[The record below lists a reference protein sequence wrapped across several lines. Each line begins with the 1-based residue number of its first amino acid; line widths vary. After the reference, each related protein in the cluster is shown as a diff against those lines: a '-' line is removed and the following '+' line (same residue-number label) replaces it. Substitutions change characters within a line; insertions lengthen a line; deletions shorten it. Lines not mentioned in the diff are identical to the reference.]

1 MLSFRKITAKK
12 CSKKHVKFIECL
24 IKYLYVVST
33 QRFAAARSAGGIQ
46 AGNEVPDT
54 HLVHS
59 NNPGSTLILVFPS
72 F

>member
-1 MLSFRKITAKK
+1 MLSISNITIKK
-12 CSKKHVKFIECL
+12 CSKKDERL

-33 QRFAAARSAGGIQ
+33 LRLAAARSAGGIQ

-59 NNPGSTLILVFPS
+59 NKPGSTLILVFPS